1 MQIQQVLV
9 QLECVENEMAGFYDW
24 LSEVFEA
31 DGDASGLF
39 VPKKNTRWRGDR
51 LRVVCVVD
59 DQRYLISTQSPM

>member
-39 VPKKNTRWRGDR
+39 VPKKTPGGGETASGWCAS
-51 LRVVCVVD
+51 LM
-59 DQRYLISTQSPM
+59 ISVI